1 MMLGWI
7 LKLVLIWLVVRALM
21 RLARGI
27 VDGVRGAQATPPA
40 VALVRDPVCGT
51 FVAPGTAPSFG
62 SGTHTRFFC
71 SEDCRRTYQM
81 RAPASAR
88 SERR

>member
-7 LKLVLIWLVVRALM
+7 LKLLLIWLVVRGLL

-27 VDGVRGAQATPPA
+27 MEGLRGGAHTPPA

-51 FVAPGTAPSFG
+51 FVAPGTSL
-62 SGTHTRFFC
+62 SIGTGTQLRYFC
-71 SEDCRRTYQM
+71 SENCRRIYQM
-81 RAPASAR
+81 KFAR
-88 SERR
+88 